1 LASVLGIGL
10 GLLLLN
16 YFIYTVFPTAMP
28 EIGVTVDV
36 SLKTVISS
44 LILGIVAVGIAPLLT
59 ISKLLKTN
67 IPSTL
72 RIIE

>member
-1 LASVLGIGL
+1 
-10 GLLLLN
+10 
-16 YFIYTVFPTAMP
+16 MP

-36 SLKTVISS
+36 SMKTVISS
-44 LILGIVAVGIAPLLT
+44 LTLGIVAVGIAPFLT
-59 ISKLLKTN
+59 IRRLLKTN